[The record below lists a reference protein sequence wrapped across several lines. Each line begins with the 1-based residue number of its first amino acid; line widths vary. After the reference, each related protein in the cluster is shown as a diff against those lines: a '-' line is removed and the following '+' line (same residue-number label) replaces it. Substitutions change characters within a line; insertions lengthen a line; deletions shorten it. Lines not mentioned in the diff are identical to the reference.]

1 MRETLERQQRRQ
13 AMVERREQVPELA
26 LSRSSISVPTS
37 SPYRVLQLVLDY
49 LSPVPGP
56 SCTSN
61 GLLAHLRSLQ
71 RVAAVNR
78 EWRAVALPM
87 FYRTAYV
94 IIGYPLDS
102 LDAYDSDGKGM
113 LSDGSDNSAS
123 EGDIHAV
130 DTDGQGEV
138 KRGDDWDS
146 GDDEELLNT
155 IGLSRDGVEI
165 CLDTNI
171 GLIHAMGQT
180 GNVREVQIIVQGM
193 GQTAGQLLHQLLLA
207 ELGRHMWPAVERLR
221 IDMRDSSSTTRT
233 YTMAEEK
240 PKAVEEL
247 NNLLSDILPSLREI
261 KFYGP
266 HSKAIYGCVLVE
278 RLFKERLHRPESLR
292 AVRVKSDCWPKL
304 ADDCDVRKTDLPVY
318 IECMEIDGPDETYI
332 MPIPTMVAD
341 TLVDLKL
348 NPLIVGYEWKLFEY
362 LGDLCSTKKG
372 SGSSKPPLSFSS
384 LKSLALNFMYIKV
397 DFEARTE
404 EITNY
409 RRHSGYN
416 SKHLYRDWDAHFC
429 DRSFDSDSSGSG
441 DSEEEEDSDEDCHY
455 YLSNLHGQ
463 VSKRFANV
471 PDYDTPEFPML
482 TSLELPDS
490 IFFARMRMF
499 AAGPISS
506 LVLRCLPRSFDASL
520 NLSILSSLR
529 NLSVQFSSSMD
540 NYDATVINKVL
551 STACPGLQHLA
562 LAVIIDK
569 DSQLSFPAPP
579 FADSLRS
586 LTLEGEYGQRDV
598 EHMLRLFPNLR
609 KLDVCVIVGDPIL
622 SVSELADEYCRLD
635 TTQSLTP
642 LNSSLG
648 FLSAYDERYFTG
660 FGGTN
665 CTVESKRVMA
675 PELNHY
681 RGMLIGLV
689 CRLPAL
695 AGLRVCAQS
704 ADGVNESIGAIA
716 DTGVGQEHISHLQ
729 RLIVRPLDY

>member
-37 SPYRVLQLVLDY
+37 SPYRVLQLILDY

-87 FYRTAYV
+87 SYRTAYV

-102 LDAYDSDGKGM
+102 LDAYDSDDKGM

-123 EGDIHAV
+123 EDDVHAV
-130 DTDGQGEV
+130 NTDGQGEV

-155 IGLSRDGVEI
+155 IGHSRDGVEI

-180 GNVREVQIIVQGM
+180 GNVREVQISVQGM

-221 IDMRDSSSTTRT
+221 IDMRDSSSTTWT
-233 YTMAEEK
+233 YTTAEEE

-266 HSKAIYGCVLVE
+266 HSKAIYDCVLVE
-278 RLFKERLHRPESLR
+278 RLIKERLHRPESLR

-318 IECMEIDGPDETYI
+318 IECMEIDGPDETYM

-348 NPLIVGYEWKLFEY
+348 NPLIMGYEWKLFEY

-372 SGSSKPPLSFSS
+372 SGSSKPPL
-384 LKSLALNFMYIKV
+384 
-397 DFEARTE
+397 
-404 EITNY
+404 
-409 RRHSGYN
+409 RHSGYN

-482 TSLELPDS
+482 TSLEFPDS
-490 IFFARMRMF
+490 IFFACTRMF
-499 AAGPISS
+499 AASPISS

-579 FADSLRS
+579 FADSLSS

-622 SVSELADEYCRLD
+622 SVSELADQYCRLD
-635 TTQSLTP
+635 TVQSLTP
-642 LNSSLG
+642 LNSLLG
-648 FLSAYDERYFTG
+648 VLSAYDERYFTG

-681 RGMLIGLV
+681 CGMLIGLV

-695 AGLRVCAQS
+695 DGLRVCAQS
-704 ADGVNESIGAIA
+704 VDGVNESIGAIA

>member
-1 MRETLERQQRRQ
+1 MWETLERQQRRQ

-87 FYRTAYV
+87 SYRTAYV

-102 LDAYDSDGKGM
+102 LDACDSDDKGM

-123 EGDIHAV
+123 EDDVHAV
-130 DTDGQGEV
+130 NTDGQGEV
-138 KRGDDWDS
+138 KGGDDWDS

-165 CLDTNI
+165 CLNTNI

-221 IDMRDSSSTTRT
+221 IDMRDSSSTTWT
-233 YTMAEEK
+233 YTTAEEE

-266 HSKAIYGCVLVE
+266 HSKAIYSCVLVE
-278 RLFKERLHRPESLR
+278 RLIKERLHRPESLR

-304 ADDCDVRKTDLPVY
+304 ADDCDLRKTDLPVY
-318 IECMEIDGPDETYI
+318 IECMEIDGPDETYM

-348 NPLIVGYEWKLFEY
+348 NPLIMGYEWKLFEY
-362 LGDLCSTKKG
+362 LGDLCSTKKDG
-372 SGSSKPPLSFSS
+372 F
-384 LKSLALNFMYIKV
+384 LKASAVILFV
-397 DFEARTE
+397 
-404 EITNY
+404 EIA
-409 RRHSGYN
+409 G
-416 SKHLYRDWDAHFC
+416 HLYRDWDAHFC

-482 TSLELPDS
+482 TSLEFPDS
-490 IFFARMRMF
+490 IFFACTR
-499 AAGPISS
+499 I
-506 LVLRCLPRSFDASL
+506 
-520 NLSILSSLR
+520 
-529 NLSVQFSSSMD
+529 SMD

-609 KLDVCVIVGDPIL
+609 KLDVCVI
-622 SVSELADEYCRLD
+622 LADEYCRLD
-635 TTQSLTP
+635 TVQSLTP
-642 LNSSLG
+642 LNSLLG
-648 FLSAYDERYFTG
+648 VLSAYDERYFTG

-665 CTVESKRVMA
+665 CIVESKRVMA

-681 RGMLIGLV
+681 CGMLIGLV

-695 AGLRVCAQS
+695 DGLRVCAQS
-704 ADGVNESIGAIA
+704 VDGVNESIGAIA